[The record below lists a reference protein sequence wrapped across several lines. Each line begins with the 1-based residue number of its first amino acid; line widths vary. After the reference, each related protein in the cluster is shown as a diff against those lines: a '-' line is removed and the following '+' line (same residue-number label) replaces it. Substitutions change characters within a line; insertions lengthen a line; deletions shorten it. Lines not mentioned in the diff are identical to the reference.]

1 MVVLDHVPKLGAL
14 LVLRHVV
21 AADAFAATLL
31 EVLAVAFAVVD
42 AVHDGAHLVAVVCA
56 MAEHALVDRDL
67 TAEGVVPDGRMA
79 VLHVGQGVAEIFM
92 ASPATA
98 VVGIKIVVV
107 VRRAAFVRTVP
118 VVALVLGRRA
128 LNLRAVFQ
136 GADFGSV
143 LLVQLV
149 LTLVHPVKI
158 RFGLLDAVLIL
169 NLGRRAL
176 PFRGSL
182 LRATG
187 GEQRSRHQHRGH
199 HHQLLSHS
207 PSFLSL
213 VSCGSTRKS
222 PRAAFTVKACSPSA
236 FKTVM
241 NGISPPPLTG
251 TLHDTTLPRRPY
263 RIINHTNL

>member
-67 TAEGVVPDGRMA
+67 AAESVVPDGRMA

-107 VRRAAFVRTVP
+107 V
-118 VVALVLGRRA
+118 
-128 LNLRAVFQ
+128 
-136 GADFGSV
+136 
-143 LLVQLV
+143 
-149 LTLVHPVKI
+149 
-158 RFGLLDAVLIL
+158 
-169 NLGRRAL
+169 
-176 PFRGSL
+176 
-182 LRATG
+182 
-187 GEQRSRHQHRGH
+187 
-199 HHQLLSHS
+199 
-207 PSFLSL
+207 
-213 VSCGSTRKS
+213 
-222 PRAAFTVKACSPSA
+222 
-236 FKTVM
+236 
-241 NGISPPPLTG
+241 
-251 TLHDTTLPRRPY
+251 
-263 RIINHTNL
+263 